1 MVESRD
7 KEPDLGR
14 VEDVDDNARNVEAL
28 NPRRAEIDP
37 DPDPDPEFAAASGL
51 TTRDQPA
58 SAGQSGDDGEPGASL
73 RRAREAAGL
82 DTATLANRI
91 HLGRGT
97 LEDLEANRFHHM
109 PPAYVRGY
117 FRSCARELGVDAGP
131 WIEHLESH
139 GLLDPE
145 LRPVATPSARHQRR
159 RRSRTPYWM
168 AGLLIAVLLGLGV
181 YAWSEREGVPYLP
194 VLGLGAPGDSGAGAP
209 EMAPDAAPEVA
220 DSPGAPEITP
230 PAGLVAPDGDPPE
243 PMPAEPEAGAGPVV
257 PEEPGPGLSIS
268 TDALIEPVVSPRP
281 EAAARPDR
289 ETEPE
294 VPAEA
299 ETSAAPA
306 PAPEEAVVARVPE
319 AEPTAPAGEPGAA
332 VVLEISE
339 TSWVEIRD
347 AGDNVVFTGVL
358 SPGDREELRV
368 ELPGRV
374 VLGNAAGVTLT
385 LEGEGVDLEP
395 YTRDDRTARFDLE
408 GTP

>member
-14 VEDVDDNARNVEAL
+14 VEDVDDSVRTVEPLNARRVET
-28 NPRRAEIDP
+28 

-51 TTRDQPA
+51 TTRDQPVPSDSPEA
-58 SAGQSGDDGEPGASL
+58 DSEPGASL

-131 WIEHLESH
+131 WVEHLETH

-168 AGLLIAVLLGLGV
+168 AGVLIVALLGLGV

-194 VLGLGAPGDSGAGAP
+194 TLGLGDGPGDPGVRTPGAETAP
-209 EMAPDAAPEVA
+209 EPDAPAAPTV
-220 DSPGAPEITP
+220 TP
-230 PAGLVAPDGDPPE
+230 PDA
-243 PMPAEPEAGAGPVV
+243 MPAEPEVREEPAGADGPGPDSSVRPEALREPV
-257 PEEPGPGLSIS
+257 IPPQPEAPPPDGMPEPGRAAEPEPPPEEP
-268 TDALIEPVVSPRP
+268 AV
-281 EAAARPDR
+281 
-289 ETEPE
+289 
-294 VPAEA
+294 
-299 ETSAAPA
+299 APA
-306 PAPEEAVVARVPE
+306 PLTEPRMAVP
-319 AEPTAPAGEPGAA
+319 EPGAA

-347 AGDNVVFTGVL
+347 AQDSVVFTGVL

-374 VLGNAAGVTLT
+374 VLGNAAGVTLS
-385 LEGEGVDLEP
+385 LEGESIDLAP
-395 YTRDDRTARFDLE
+395 YIRDDRTARFDLE
-408 GTP
+408 RAP